1 MYQNS
6 SLLQFNI
13 QTLIQILDFFYS
25 RVRARDAS
33 VHCMKLDIKLLICRE
48 FISPVFTI
56 IFFII

>member
-13 QTLIQILDFFYS
+13 QTRIQTLDFFYS
-25 RVRARDAS
+25 SVRARDAS
-33 VHCMKLDIKLLICRE
+33 LHCMKLDIKLLICCE
-48 FISPVFTI
+48 FISSVFTI